1 MINWSRLPSL
11 SALRAFSAYVQSGS
25 VAEAGAA
32 LNVSHA
38 AISQQLRGL
47 EAYLGTPL
55 FDRSN
60 RALELTP
67 EGEDLARALQ
77 DGFGR
82 IAAGVEA
89 LSLAETQRPLNVGCT
104 PTFASAWLMPRLAGF
119 QAEHPGID
127 MMLSPSPA
135 LIDPAPGG
143 IDVAIRYGTGGWK
156 GLDSTPLI
164 PAPVVVVG
172 APSLFK
178 GRLPQVPQ
186 DLIPY
191 PWLEELGTNETS
203 SWLAAQGLERQQV
216 LSRTQVPGNLMID
229 GARNGQ
235 GIAVTTRIAVAEDIA
250 AGRLLVVFEERR
262 DAGYHIVTKPGVRR
276 PPLKVFLRWLKREAR
291 ENLN

>member
-1 MINWSRLPSL
+1 MINWTDLPSL
-11 SALRAFSAYVQSGS
+11 SALRAFCAFVQTGS
-25 VAEAGAA
+25 VSDAGAA

-47 EAYLGTPL
+47 EAHLGTPL

-67 EGEDLARALQ
+67 EGRDLAEALQ
-77 DGFGR
+77 DGFER
-82 IAAGVEA
+82 VAAGVEA
-89 LSLAETQRPLNVGCT
+89 LSLAEVQRPLSVGCT

-119 QAEHPGID
+119 QTEHPGID
-127 MMLSPSPA
+127 MTLSPSPVI
-135 LIDPAPGG
+135 IDPSPGG
-143 IDVAIRYGTGGWK
+143 IDIAIRYGVGGWK

-164 PAPVVVVG
+164 AAPIVVVG

-178 GRLPQVPQ
+178 GQIPKTPE
-186 DLIPY
+186 DLIQY

-203 SWLAAQGLERQQV
+203 SWLAGQGLQEHKV

-235 GIAVTTRIAVAEDIA
+235 GIAVTTRIAVAEDIE
-250 AGRLLVVFEERR
+250 AGRLVAVFEERR
-262 DAGYHIVTKPGVRR
+262 DAGYHVVTKPGVHR
-276 PPLKVFLRWLKREAR
+276 PPLKAFLQWLRRESAKT
-291 ENLN
+291 

>member
-1 MINWSRLPSL
+1 MINWSDLPSL
-11 SALRAFSAYVQSGS
+11 GALRAFSAYVQSGS
-25 VAEAGAA
+25 VAAAGTA

-47 EAYLGTPL
+47 EAHLGTPL

-67 EGEDLARALQ
+67 EGQDLALALE
-77 DGFGR
+77 DGFAR

-89 LSLAETQRPLNVGCT
+89 LSQAEAQRPLNVGCT

-119 QAEHPGID
+119 QSEHPGID
-127 MMLSPSPA
+127 MMLSPSPV
-135 LIDPAPGG
+135 LVDPSPGG
-143 IDVAIRYGTGGWK
+143 IDVALRYGVGGWK

-164 PAPVVVVG
+164 DAPVVVVG

-178 GRLPQVPQ
+178 GKLPTAPA
-186 DLIPY
+186 DLVQY

-203 SWLAAQGLERQQV
+203 SWLAVQGLGEKQV
-216 LSRTQVPGNLMID
+216 LSRTQVPGNLMVD

-235 GIAVTTRIAVAEDIA
+235 GIAVTTRIAVAEDLE
-250 AGRLLVVFEERR
+250 AGRLIAVFEERR
-262 DAGYHIVTKPGVRR
+262 DAGYHIVTKPGVQR
-276 PPLKVFLRWLKREAR
+276 PPLKAFLKWLRREAKKT
-291 ENLN
+291 

>member
-1 MINWSRLPSL
+1 MNLPSL
-11 SALRAFSAYVQSGS
+11 SALRAFCAFVQTGS
-25 VAEAGAA
+25 VADAGAA

-47 EAYLGTPL
+47 EAHLGIPL

-67 EGEDLARALQ
+67 DGADLARALQ

-89 LSLAETQRPLNVGCT
+89 VSASEAERALNVGCT
-104 PTFASAWLMPRLAGF
+104 PTFAAAWLMPRLAGF

-127 MMLSPSPA
+127 MMINPSP
-135 LIDPAPGG
+135 LLMDPSPGG
-143 IDVAIRYGTGGWK
+143 IDVAIRYGTGGWP
-156 GLDSTPLI
+156 GLDSAPLMS
-164 PAPVVVVG
+164 APIVVVG
-172 APSLFK
+172 APSLF
-178 GRLPQVPQ
+178 GSTLPQSPL
-186 DLIPY
+186 DLIRF

-203 SWLAAQGLERQQV
+203 SWLAAKGLKDHKV

-235 GIAVTTRIAVAEDIA
+235 GIAVTTRIAVAEDLD
-250 AGRLLVVFEERR
+250 AGRLIAVFEDRR
-262 DAGYHIVTKPGVRR
+262 DAGYHIVTKPGVHR
-276 PPLKVFLRWLKREAR
+276 PPLKAFLRWLRQEGSKT
-291 ENLN
+291 